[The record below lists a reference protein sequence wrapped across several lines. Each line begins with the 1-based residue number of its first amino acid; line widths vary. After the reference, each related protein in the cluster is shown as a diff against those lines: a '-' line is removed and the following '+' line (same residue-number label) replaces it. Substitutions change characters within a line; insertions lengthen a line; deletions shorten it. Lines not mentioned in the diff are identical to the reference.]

1 MLPKYDHELLLNI
14 YPDGGFIF
22 YDTLNQMKEKAK
34 PKQKQKR
41 EKKQTEKNTEA
52 RLVFTLLTYM
62 IKLKLGIDQE
72 SNMATGVHNHST

>member
-1 MLPKYDHELLLNI
+1 M
-14 YPDGGFIF
+14 
-22 YDTLNQMKEKAK
+22 QEKAK

-72 SNMATGVHNHST
+72 SNMATGVHNHLTQNIIPNKNRKANKNQRRNEGIVE

>member
-1 MLPKYDHELLLNI
+1 M
-14 YPDGGFIF
+14 
-22 YDTLNQMKEKAK
+22 QEKAK

-72 SNMATGVHNHST
+72 SNMATGVHNHSTQNIISNKNRKANENQRKNQGIVE

>member
-1 MLPKYDHELLLNI
+1 M
-14 YPDGGFIF
+14 
-22 YDTLNQMKEKAK
+22 QEKAK

-62 IKLKLGIDQE
+62 IELKLGIDQE
-72 SNMATGVHNHST
+72 SNMATGVHNHSTQNIISNKNSKANKNQRKNQGIVE